1 MLLKY
6 VTSFRAE
13 GVKHTDRWGHFQKHP
28 GASTIRM
35 LRHNAHLCRHRANC
49 VQGQDRWKDPCTAQ
63 LSQREVFLSLIFP
76 HFRAPLPLL
85 CFASLLL
92 SHLSQYWQLL
102 PPPSTDLCKT
112 TQPEARH
119 ILPGCRETQNS
130 KDDDKLSA
138 SVLTVAEWL
147 YFTCV
152 NSILLRVFSIP
163 RNWISQQTWLFFFF
177 FFPSNYP
184 LQNVNLRCKWIS
196 VCLCAYM
203 KMLLWSSAYK
213 IPQASTASATTSLSI
228 TLIINFLHLPT
239 AWWSIS
245 RSYWSSLFS
254 WLDLQLMVCT
264 APSTSTVA
272 CLARK

>member
-1 MLLKY
+1 
-6 VTSFRAE
+6 
-13 GVKHTDRWGHFQKHP
+13 
-28 GASTIRM
+28 M

-177 FFPSNYP
+177 FFFLQLSTTKCESP
-184 LQNVNLRCKWIS
+184 LQMDICVLMCIYENAALEF
-196 VCLCAYM
+196 CLQNP
-203 KMLLWSSAYK
+203 SSIYSQCNYLTK
-213 IPQASTASATTSLSI
+213 HYSD
-228 TLIINFLHLPT
+228 
-239 AWWSIS
+239 
-245 RSYWSSLFS
+245 Y
-254 WLDLQLMVCT
+254 
-264 APSTSTVA
+264 
-272 CLARK
+272 

>member
-1 MLLKY
+1 
-6 VTSFRAE
+6 
-13 GVKHTDRWGHFQKHP
+13 
-28 GASTIRM
+28 M

-63 LSQREVFLSLIFP
+63 LSQREIFLSLIFP

-112 TQPEARH
+112 TQPESRH

-177 FFPSNYP
+177 FFFPPIIHY
-184 LQNVNLRCKWIS
+184 KMWIS
-196 VCLCAYM
+196 AANGYLCAYVHIW
-203 KMLLWSSAYK
+203 KCCSGV
-213 IPQASTASATTSLSI
+213 
-228 TLIINFLHLPT
+228 LPT
-239 AWWSIS
+239 K
-245 RSYWSSLFS
+245 SLKH
-254 WLDLQLMVCT
+254 LQPVQL
-264 APSTSTVA
+264 PH
-272 CLARK
+272 